1 MYERI
6 LVPTDGSTV
15 AAAAADAGVEL
26 ARRFGAEIHAVNVV
40 GTGDGP
46 LGGGD
51 ERGDEL
57 VSLGR
62 EAVAAVEERAADA
75 GIETT
80 TAVVEDADPIHR
92 VLLEYAD
99 DHGVDA
105 IVMGTY
111 GRSGLDRFV
120 VGSVAER
127 TLRESPVPV
136 VTVHGQTVVGPEFDA
151 VLAPTDGSDA
161 ALAAVGHAAEFARA
175 TGATLHVVHVIDST
189 AAQAGTGAAA
199 VLDALEAAGE
209 AALDDAVDRAEAAGV
224 DDVETSLLQG
234 SPHRAILDYAG
245 ERGADAVVMGTHGRT
260 GVRRHLLGSVTER
273 VVRHA
278 EVPVVA
284 TSAPETTE

>member
-15 AAAAADAGVEL
+15 AEAAADAGVEL

-40 GTGDGP
+40 RTDDGP
-46 LGGGD
+46 PGETD

-57 VSLGR
+57 VRMGR
-62 EAVAAVEERAADA
+62 EAVAAVEDRAADA
-75 GIETT
+75 GVEAT
-80 TAVVEDADPIHR
+80 TAVIEDAKPVHR
-92 VLLEYAD
+92 ALLEYVD
-99 DHGVDA
+99 DHDVDA
-105 IVMGTY
+105 VVMGTY
-111 GRSGLDRFV
+111 GRSGFDRFV

-136 VTVHGQTVVGPEFDA
+136 VTVHGETVVGPEFDA

-161 ALAAVGHAAEFARA
+161 ALAAVEHAAEFALA

-189 AAQAGTGAAA
+189 AATAGTGAAA
-199 VLDALEAAGE
+199 VLDALEEAGQ
-209 AALDDAVDRAEAAGV
+209 AALDDAVDRAEAVGV
-224 DDVETSLLQG
+224 GDVETSLLRG
-234 SPHRAILDYAG
+234 SPHRAVLDYAG
-245 ERGADAVVMGTHGRT
+245 DHGADAVVMGTHGRT
-260 GVRRHLLGSVTER
+260 GIQRYLLGSVTER

-284 TSAPETTE
+284 TGTSEDTE